1 MEAKNEFLFSADLA
15 DLPGHDGRANI
26 SERNFDKAAWFRGH
40 RSQCQWLLSLW
51 MDAKWLRG
59 H

>member
-1 MEAKNEFLFSADLA
+1 MEAKNEFLFSGDPA

-26 SERNFDKAAWFRGH
+26 CERNFDKTTWFRSH
-40 RSQCQWLLSLW
+40 CSQCQWLFSLW
-51 MDAKWLRG
+51 MDAKWFRS